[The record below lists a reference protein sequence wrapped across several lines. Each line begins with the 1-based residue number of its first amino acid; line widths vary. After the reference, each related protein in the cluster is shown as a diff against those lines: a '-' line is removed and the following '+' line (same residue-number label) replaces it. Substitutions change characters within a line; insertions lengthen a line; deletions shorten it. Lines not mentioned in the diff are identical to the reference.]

1 MAQMKY
7 YYELT
12 ISSSPHVHSP
22 VTTQTIMRDVLI
34 ALAPAMVGSVVFF
47 GARALTV
54 TLVSVLA
61 CVFFEWAYCRLMH
74 KHCKVY
80 DLSAV
85 VTGVLLA
92 FVCPPTIPYWILIIG
107 DFFAIILVKMLFG
120 GIGRNIVNPALA
132 ARAFM
137 FSWPVAMSTWIKA
150 GWENQASLFSSAD
163 IVTAA
168 TPLASMHQGVFDP
181 AAGTVR
187 DMFFGNV
194 GGCIGET
201 SAALLL
207 VGFVYLLVRKVITWH
222 TPVVFIATVFV
233 LYLAFTGDVMMA
245 VSQILAGG
253 LFIGAIFM
261 ATDYVTTPIT
271 TRGRVVFALG
281 CGVITFIIRY
291 FCAYPEGVSFS
302 ILIMNILTPFI
313 EKWTAKEPLGGVK

>member
-1 MAQMKY
+1 MAK
-7 YYELT
+7 LT
-12 ISSSPHVHSP
+12 VSAAPHIHSGASTNRIMLDVIIALLP
-22 VTTQTIMRDVLI
+22 ATAASVIIFGLKSLIVIAACVITALVGEALFNIVTKRKQTI
-34 ALAPAMVGSVVFF
+34 G
-47 GARALTV
+47 
-54 TLVSVLA
+54 
-61 CVFFEWAYCRLMH
+61 
-74 KHCKVY
+74 

-85 VTGVLLA
+85 VTGLLLA
-92 FVCPPTIPYWILIIG
+92 LNLSTNVPAWQCVVGTL
-107 DFFAIILVKMLFG
+107 FAIICVKCLFG
-120 GIGRNIVNPALA
+120 GLGCNFANPAITGRVFMLV
-132 ARAFM
+132 AF
-137 FSWPVAMSTWIKA
+137 SAVAGGANPT
-150 GWENQASLFSSAD
+150 
-163 IVTAA
+163 IVELTTSA
-168 TPLASMHQGVFDP
+168 TPLEQLGKGETMELMDLFLGLH
-181 AAGTVR
+181 
-187 DMFFGNV
+187 
-194 GGCIGET
+194 GGAIGET
-201 SAALLL
+201 CILALIL
-207 VGFVYLLVRKVITWH
+207 GFVYLLVRKVITWH

>member
-1 MAQMKY
+1 MAK
-7 YYELT
+7 LT
-12 ISSSPHVHSP
+12 VSAAPHIHSGASTNRIMLDVIIALLP
-22 VTTQTIMRDVLI
+22 ATAASVIIFGLKSLIVIAACVITALVGEALFNIVTKRKQTI
-34 ALAPAMVGSVVFF
+34 G
-47 GARALTV
+47 
-54 TLVSVLA
+54 
-61 CVFFEWAYCRLMH
+61 
-74 KHCKVY
+74 

-85 VTGVLLA
+85 VTGLLLA
-92 FVCPPTIPYWILIIG
+92 LNLSTNVPAWQCVVGTL
-107 DFFAIILVKMLFG
+107 FAIICVKCLFG
-120 GIGRNIVNPALA
+120 GLGCNFANPAITGRVFMLV
-132 ARAFM
+132 AF
-137 FSWPVAMSTWIKA
+137 SAVAGGANPT
-150 GWENQASLFSSAD
+150 
-163 IVTAA
+163 IVELTTSA
-168 TPLASMHQGVFDP
+168 TPLEQLGKGETLELMDLFLGLH
-181 AAGTVR
+181 
-187 DMFFGNV
+187 
-194 GGCIGET
+194 GGAIGET
-201 SAALLL
+201 CILALII
-207 VGFVYLLVRKVITWH
+207 GFVYLLVRKIITWH

>member
-1 MAQMKY
+1 MAKLTVSAAPHIHSGASTNRIMLDVIIALLPATVASVVIFGMKSLIVLAACVITALVG
-7 YYELT
+7 EALFNIIT
-12 ISSSPHVHSP
+12 KRK
-22 VTTQTIMRDVLI
+22 QTI
-34 ALAPAMVGSVVFF
+34 G
-47 GARALTV
+47 
-54 TLVSVLA
+54 
-61 CVFFEWAYCRLMH
+61 
-74 KHCKVY
+74 

-85 VTGVLLA
+85 VTGLLLA
-92 FVCPPTIPYWILIIG
+92 LNLSTNVPAWQCVIG
-107 DFFAIILVKMLFG
+107 TLFAIVCVKCLFG
-120 GIGRNIVNPALA
+120 GLGCNFANPAITGRVFMLV
-132 ARAFM
+132 AF
-137 FSWPVAMSTWIKA
+137 SAVAGGANPTIV
-150 GWENQASLFSSAD
+150 D
-163 IVTAA
+163 ITTTA
-168 TPLASMHQGVFDP
+168 TPLEQLAKGESLELMDLFLGLH
-181 AAGTVR
+181 
-187 DMFFGNV
+187 
-194 GGCIGET
+194 GGAIGET
-201 SAALLL
+201 CILALI

-222 TPVVFIATVFV
+222 TPVVFIVTVFA

>member
-1 MAQMKY
+1 MAK
-7 YYELT
+7 LT
-12 ISSSPHVHSP
+12 VSAAPHIHSGASTNRIMLDVIIALLP
-22 VTTQTIMRDVLI
+22 ATAASVIIFGLKSLIVIAACVITALVGEALFNIVTKRKQTID
-34 ALAPAMVGSVVFF
+34 
-47 GARALTV
+47 
-54 TLVSVLA
+54 
-61 CVFFEWAYCRLMH
+61 
-74 KHCKVY
+74 

-85 VTGVLLA
+85 VTGLLLA
-92 FVCPPTIPYWILIIG
+92 LNLSTNVPAWQCVVGTL
-107 DFFAIILVKMLFG
+107 FAIICVKCLFG
-120 GIGRNIVNPALA
+120 GLGCNFANPAITGRVFMLV
-132 ARAFM
+132 AF
-137 FSWPVAMSTWIKA
+137 SAVAGGANPT
-150 GWENQASLFSSAD
+150 
-163 IVTAA
+163 IVELTTSA
-168 TPLASMHQGVFDP
+168 TPLEQLGKGETLELMDLFLGLH
-181 AAGTVR
+181 
-187 DMFFGNV
+187 
-194 GGCIGET
+194 GGAIGET
-201 SAALLL
+201 CILALII
-207 VGFVYLLVRKVITWH
+207 GFVYLLVRKVITWH

>member
-1 MAQMKY
+1 MAK
-7 YYELT
+7 LT
-12 ISSSPHVHSP
+12 VSAAPHIHSGASTNRIMLDVIIALLP
-22 VTTQTIMRDVLI
+22 ATAASVIIFGLKSLIVIAACVITALVGEALFNIVTKRKQTI
-34 ALAPAMVGSVVFF
+34 G
-47 GARALTV
+47 
-54 TLVSVLA
+54 
-61 CVFFEWAYCRLMH
+61 
-74 KHCKVY
+74 

-85 VTGVLLA
+85 VTGLLLA
-92 FVCPPTIPYWILIIG
+92 LNLSTNVPAWQCVIG
-107 DFFAIILVKMLFG
+107 TLFAIVCVKCLFG
-120 GIGRNIVNPALA
+120 GLGCNFANPAITGRVFMLV
-132 ARAFM
+132 AF
-137 FSWPVAMSTWIKA
+137 SAVAGGANPTIV
-150 GWENQASLFSSAD
+150 D
-163 IVTAA
+163 IATSA
-168 TPLASMHQGVFDP
+168 TPLEQLGKGETLELMDLFLGLH
-181 AAGTVR
+181 
-187 DMFFGNV
+187 
-194 GGCIGET
+194 GGAIGET
-201 SAALLL
+201 CILALIL
-207 VGFVYLLVRKVITWH
+207 GFVYLLVRKVITWH

>member
-1 MAQMKY
+1 MAK
-7 YYELT
+7 LT
-12 ISSSPHVHSP
+12 VSAAPHIHSGASTNRIMLDVIIALLP
-22 VTTQTIMRDVLI
+22 ATAASVIIFGLKSLIVIAACVITALVGEALFNIVTKRKQTI
-34 ALAPAMVGSVVFF
+34 G
-47 GARALTV
+47 
-54 TLVSVLA
+54 
-61 CVFFEWAYCRLMH
+61 
-74 KHCKVY
+74 

-85 VTGVLLA
+85 VTGLLLA
-92 FVCPPTIPYWILIIG
+92 LNLSTNVPAWQCVIG
-107 DFFAIILVKMLFG
+107 TLFAIICVKCLFG
-120 GIGRNIVNPALA
+120 GLGCNFANPAITGRVFMLV
-132 ARAFM
+132 AF
-137 FSWPVAMSTWIKA
+137 SAVAGGANPTIVDLST
-150 GWENQASLFSSAD
+150 S
-163 IVTAA
+163 A
-168 TPLASMHQGVFDP
+168 TPLEQLGKGETLELMDLFLGLH
-181 AAGTVR
+181 
-187 DMFFGNV
+187 
-194 GGCIGET
+194 GGAIGET
-201 SAALLL
+201 CIVALII
-207 VGFVYLLVRKVITWH
+207 GFVYLLVRKVITWH

>member
-1 MAQMKY
+1 MAK
-7 YYELT
+7 LT
-12 ISSSPHVHSP
+12 VSAAPHIHSGASTNRIMLDVIIALLP
-22 VTTQTIMRDVLI
+22 ATAASVIIFGLKSLIVIAACVITALVGEALFNIVTKRKQTI
-34 ALAPAMVGSVVFF
+34 G
-47 GARALTV
+47 
-54 TLVSVLA
+54 
-61 CVFFEWAYCRLMH
+61 
-74 KHCKVY
+74 

-85 VTGVLLA
+85 VTGLLLA
-92 FVCPPTIPYWILIIG
+92 LNLSTNVPAWQCVVGTL
-107 DFFAIILVKMLFG
+107 FAIICVKCLFG
-120 GIGRNIVNPALA
+120 GLGCNFANPAITGRVFMLV
-132 ARAFM
+132 AF
-137 FSWPVAMSTWIKA
+137 SAVAGGANPT
-150 GWENQASLFSSAD
+150 
-163 IVTAA
+163 IVELTTSA
-168 TPLASMHQGVFDP
+168 TPLEQLGKGESVELLDLFLGLH
-181 AAGTVR
+181 
-187 DMFFGNV
+187 
-194 GGCIGET
+194 GGAIGET
-201 SAALLL
+201 CILALII
-207 VGFVYLLVRKVITWH
+207 GFVYLLVRKVITWH